1 MPEPKPK
8 PDEEK
13 QDFISRCIEDEV
25 NQGMAQD
32 EAAGMC
38 YDLWEES
45 KKSVFKDGLSL
56 DLPGHLK
63 R

>member
-1 MPEPKPK
+1 MPTPEPK

-13 QDFISRCIEDEV
+13 QEFISRCIETER
-25 NQGMAQD
+25 NNGMSQD
-32 EAAGMC
+32 EAVGMC
-38 YDLWEES
+38 YDIWERS
-45 KKSVFKDGLSL
+45 KKSVFKDRIAL